1 MIPNGNPMQG
11 QFFYNPAMMGMGNNN
26 MMGMG
31 MGNNNMMG
39 MGMNNM
45 MGMGNNNMMGMGMNN
60 MMGMGNNNMMG
71 MGMNNMG
78 MMGAMLNNGFANPMV
93 NMQNPNMQ
101 NNMVY
106 NNIAVPNQIPNQNIN
121 PNPTSQGDGEKSGK
135 LPRGNYV
142 NGDVTPVQGE
152 DMINIAFDASTGVKT
167 IVTVKKSTPLK
178 EILKKYMDKIGLP
191 HNLIGTE
198 IFFLFNGS
206 KVDVN
211 SEATPKE
218 LKYQNMV
225 AFTVFDQG
233 NVIGA

>member
-31 MGNNNMMG
+31 MNNMMG

-45 MGMGNNNMMGMGMNN
+45 MGMGNNNMMGMG
-60 MMGMGNNNMMG
+60 NNNMMG

-78 MMGAMLNNGFANPMV
+78 MMGPMFNNGFANPMV

-106 NNIAVPNQIPNQNIN
+106 NNIAVPNQIPNPN
-121 PNPTSQGDGEKSGK
+121 PNPTSQQDAEKSGK

-142 NGDVTPVQGE
+142 NGDLTPVQGE

-167 IVTVKKSTPLK
+167 IVTVKKTTPLK
-178 EILKKYMDKIGLP
+178 EILKKYMDRIGLP
-191 HNLIGTE
+191 QNLIGTE

-206 KVDVN
+206 KVDTN

>member
-1 MIPNGNPMQG
+1 MQG

-60 MMGMGNNNMMG
+60 M
-71 MGMNNMG
+71 G
-78 MMGAMLNNGFANPMV
+78 MMGAMFNNGFANPMV

>member
-31 MGNNNMMG
+31 MNNMMG

-45 MGMGNNNMMGMGMNN
+45 MGMGNNN

-78 MMGAMLNNGFANPMV
+78 MMGAMFNNGFANPMV

-101 NNMVY
+101 NNMAY
-106 NNIAVPNQIPNQNIN
+106 NNFAVPNQIPNPN
-121 PNPTSQGDGEKSGK
+121 PNPTSQQDAEKSGK

-142 NGDVTPVQGE
+142 NGDLTPVQGE

-167 IVTVKKSTPLK
+167 IVTVKKTTPLK
-178 EILKKYMDKIGLP
+178 EILKKYMDRIGLP
-191 HNLIGTE
+191 QNLIGTE

-206 KVDVN
+206 KVDTN

>member
-60 MMGMGNNNMMG
+60 M
-71 MGMNNMG
+71 G
-78 MMGAMLNNGFANPMV
+78 MMGAMFNNGFANPMV

>member
-1 MIPNGNPMQG
+1 MIPNGNPVQG

-60 MMGMGNNNMMG
+60 M
-71 MGMNNMG
+71 G
-78 MMGAMLNNGFANPMV
+78 MMGAMFNNGFANPMV